1 MLPNAPVRRTLLVP
15 IALASL
21 GLGLFAASLFVGTS
35 SLDDARLR
43 STLFELR
50 ISRAAVAYLAG
61 AALAVGGVIVQGLF
75 RNPLASPDVLGTTAG
90 ASFVGK
96 LSLLGFQALLV
107 NDVVKGIE
115 PEMLLPFGCLAGAMG
130 ALLVLL
136 AIARSQ
142 PDTVVLLL
150 SGFLLSSLFLAMGSF
165 VTSIAQE
172 SWEVGR
178 AVISFA
184 LGSVAGAGQRQAAI
198 ILPIAVFGTLAA
210 MAWARP
216 LDLLLSGEDEAR
228 MLGVD
233 VKRTR
238 RYCIIWAAVLT
249 AGAVSVGGNVGFVGL
264 VVPHGLR
271 RLVGVS
277 HRALVPAAALGG
289 GAFLLACDVLARA
302 IPSRTEIPLGVI
314 TGVVGAPLFLWLL
327 LRARR
332 ETLYG

>member
-1 MLPNAPVRRTLLVP
+1 VRRTLLVP

-21 GLGLFAASLFVGTS
+21 GLGLFAVSLFVGTS
-35 SLDDARLR
+35 SLDDTRLR